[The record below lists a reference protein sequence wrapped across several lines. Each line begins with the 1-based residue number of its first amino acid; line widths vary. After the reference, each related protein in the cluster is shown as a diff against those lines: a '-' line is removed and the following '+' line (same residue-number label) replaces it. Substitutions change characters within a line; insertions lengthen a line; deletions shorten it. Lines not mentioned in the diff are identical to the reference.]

1 METRDLLEN
10 SSKKLVKKHADMIAA
25 NNLKVDGAGFGT
37 DTNVMTLIT
46 NAGTENLPKLSKYET
61 AGRIWSALLQLRR
74 T

>member
-1 METRDLLEN
+1 
-10 SSKKLVKKHADMIAA
+10 MIAA